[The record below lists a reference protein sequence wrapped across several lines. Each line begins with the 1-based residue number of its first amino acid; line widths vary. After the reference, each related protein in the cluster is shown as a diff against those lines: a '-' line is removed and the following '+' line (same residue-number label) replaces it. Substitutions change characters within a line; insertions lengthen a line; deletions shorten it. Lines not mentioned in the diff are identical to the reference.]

1 MQSQYLLVIYLKVI
15 DNETMATNDIRKAEA
30 ARRRARLAELILLHF
45 EDKQKAFIDLTGIN
59 QGELSSLLK
68 DKSFGSVK
76 ARGIEAAA
84 HILKGSLDAEPG
96 SPFYEADAYHN
107 PIGNQGEIK
116 SQIVGMIQG
125 LPHPSAANLSG
136 EHAIPLHYP
145 AKQTGI
151 RRVFVVGRAQGGL
164 PERLWTDGDYPVG
177 ATDEYTEIA
186 TNDPHAF
193 LTPVVG
199 TSMVPRYNP
208 GEFAF
213 VSPALEPQAG
223 DDVLVRLH
231 TGQTLIKKLTSTRGG
246 VVELYSYN
254 EREQGPLFFRL
265 DEITWM
271 YYIGYPVPARM
282 IKSLT

>member
-1 MQSQYLLVIYLKVI
+1 
-15 DNETMATNDIRKAEA
+15 MATKDIRKAEA
-30 ARRRARLAELILLHF
+30 ARRRARLAELIHLHF

-76 ARGIEAAA
+76 ARGIELAAG
-84 HILKGSLDAEPG
+84 ILSGSLDAELG
-96 SPFYEADAYHN
+96 SPFYEADTYHES
-107 PIGNQGEIK
+107 IGNQSEIK
-116 SQIVGMIQG
+116 SQIGGMIVE
-125 LPHPSAANLSG
+125 LSASPSPSIGN

-145 AKQTGI
+145 ARQTGI

-282 IKSLT
+282 IKNMT